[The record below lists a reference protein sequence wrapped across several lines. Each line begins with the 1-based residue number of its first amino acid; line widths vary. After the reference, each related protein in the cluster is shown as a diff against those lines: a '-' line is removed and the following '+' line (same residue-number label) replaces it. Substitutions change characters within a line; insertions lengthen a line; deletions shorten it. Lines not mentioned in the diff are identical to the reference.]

1 MKMSVCIRSS
11 KVEGKM
17 LPLSTIQMEAY
28 GTILPCQ
35 GAKWYVGERLLHWRS
50 VMALAAGRC
59 LVIER
64 NG

>member
-1 MKMSVCIRSS
+1 MSVCIRSS

-28 GTILPCQ
+28 GTTLPCP
-35 GAKWYVGERLLHWRS
+35 GARWYGGEGLLHWRT
-50 VMALAAGRC
+50 VLALAAGRC